1 MPVQTRG
8 SEETLEVTKMMR
20 RSFLQGVAAAASA
33 LPLMESTAQAQ
44 SNPPG
49 RKLLLKGGY
58 VVSCDKSI
66 GEFKS
71 GDVLVNGAKIENVGV
86 DLPSGDAEVID
97 ATNKLVLPGLID
109 THRHTWETQLRSMIP
124 EGDFFVYLKVILQT
138 VAPRYRPDDVYI
150 GNLFGALGAINSGI
164 TTMLDWSHIML
175 TPEHAD
181 AAVKGLTDSGIRGV
195 FAHGDPVTPFADWW
209 NPKSELRHPADA
221 RRVRRQY
228 FNSDDQLLTM
238 ALALRGPEYSSWDAS
253 VDDLKLAR
261 DLGLPITIHMGV
273 PGAKPG
279 AVKALYEAK
288 LLGPDITHVHTL
300 RCSDE
305 ELQMIG
311 DSGGSVSTS
320 SATELMSGHGF
331 PSLQRWLRHGI
342 RPALSIDNETRM
354 PTDLFTQMRALL
366 MIDRV
371 LETQRVI
378 KEGGKPILVPVR
390 DILDLATIQGART
403 LGLDRKTGTLTPG
416 KQADVI
422 MINLDDINVMPVNDA
437 VSSAV
442 TICNPS
448 NVSWVMIDGKVRKR
462 DGKLV
467 GVDIERSRQ
476 LMAQSHAFLTRGLD
490 QGGGAKPN

>member
-1 MPVQTRG
+1 
-8 SEETLEVTKMMR
+8 MMDTIDSGR
-20 RSFLQGVAAAASA
+20 RSLLQGMAAAASVW
-33 LPLMESTAQAQ
+33 PLMQSMSPAHAQ
-44 SNPPG
+44 PLTPG

-58 VVSCDKSI
+58 VVSCDKAV
-66 GEFKS
+66 GEFKT
-71 GDVLVNGAKIENVGV
+71 GDVLINGSRIEAVGV
-86 DLPSGDAEVID
+86 NLPSVDADVID
-97 ATNKLVLPGLID
+97 ATGKLVLPGLID

-138 VAPRYRPDDVYI
+138 VAPRYRSDDVYI
-150 GNLFGALGAINSGI
+150 GNLFGSLGAINSGI

-181 AAVKGLTDSGIRGV
+181 AAVKGLADSGIRGV
-195 FAHGDPVTPFADWW
+195 FAHGDPVAPFLDWW
-209 NPKSELRHPADA
+209 SPKSELRHPTDA
-221 RRVRRQY
+221 RRVRQQY
-228 FNSDDQLLTM
+228 FNSDDQLITM

-261 DLGLPITIHMGV
+261 ELGVPITIHMGV

-279 AVKALYEAK
+279 AVKALHEAK

-320 SATELMSGHGF
+320 SATEIMSGHGF

-342 RPALSIDNETRM
+342 RPSISIDNETRM

-366 MIDRV
+366 MTDRL
-371 LETQRVI
+371 LETQRTI
-378 KEGGKPILVPVR
+378 KEGGKPILTPVR
-390 DILDLATIQGART
+390 DILELATIDGART
-403 LGLDRKTGTLTPG
+403 LGLERKTGSLTPG
-416 KQADVI
+416 KRADII
-422 MINLDDINVMPVNDA
+422 MINLDDLNVMPANDP

-448 NVSWVMIDGKVRKR
+448 NVSWVLIDGTIKKR

-467 GVDIERSRQ
+467 GVDLERAKQ
-476 LMAQSHAFLTRGLD
+476 LLNDSHAHLTRGLD
-490 QGGGAKPN
+490 PSGGSKAG

>member
-1 MPVQTRG
+1 MDAIDTA
-8 SEETLEVTKMMR
+8 R
-20 RSFLQGVAAAASA
+20 RSLLQGIAAAASA
-33 LPLMESTAQAQ
+33 WPLLESMSAAQAQ
-44 SNPPG
+44 PVAAG
-49 RKLLLKGGY
+49 RKLLIKGGY
-58 VVSCDKSI
+58 VVSCDKAV
-66 GEFKS
+66 GELKN
-71 GDVLVNGAKIENVGV
+71 GDVLIDGGRIAAVGV
-86 DLPSGDAEVID
+86 NLPATDADVID

-181 AAVKGLTDSGIRGV
+181 AAVKGLADSGIRGV
-195 FAHGDPVTPFADWW
+195 FAHGDPVAPFADWW
-209 NPKSELRHPADA
+209 SPKSELRHPADA
-221 RRVRRQY
+221 RRVRKQY
-228 FNSDDQLLTM
+228 FNSEDQLLTM

-261 DLGLPITIHMGV
+261 ELGVPITIHMGV

-288 LLGPDITHVHTL
+288 LLGADITHVHTL
-300 RCSDE
+300 RCSEE

-311 DSGGSVSTS
+311 DSGGTVSTS
-320 SATELMSGHGF
+320 SATEIMSGHGF

-342 RPALSIDNETRM
+342 RPAISIDNETRM

-366 MIDRV
+366 MTDRL

-378 KEGGKPILVPVR
+378 KDGGKPILTPVR
-390 DILDLATIQGART
+390 DILALATIEGART
-403 LGLDRKTGTLTPG
+403 LGLERKTGSLTPG
-416 KQADVI
+416 KRADII
-422 MINLDDINVMPVNDA
+422 MINLDDLNVTPVNDA

-442 TICNPS
+442 TICNAS
-448 NVSWVMIDGKVRKR
+448 NVSWVLIDGEIKKR

-467 GVDIERSRQ
+467 GVDLERAKRLLAS
-476 LMAQSHAFLTRGLD
+476 SHEHLTSGLD
-490 QGGGAKPN
+490 EGRGTRAD

>member
-1 MPVQTRG
+1 MDGIDTA
-8 SEETLEVTKMMR
+8 R
-20 RSFLQGVAAAASA
+20 RSLLQGMAAAASA
-33 LPLMESTAQAQ
+33 WPLLESVSAAQAQ
-44 SNPPG
+44 PAAAG
-49 RKLLLKGGY
+49 RKLLIKGGY
-58 VVSCDKSI
+58 VVSCDKAV
-66 GEFKS
+66 GELKN
-71 GDVLVNGAKIENVGV
+71 GDVLIDGGRIAAVGV
-86 DLPSGDAEVID
+86 DLPAADADVID

-124 EGDFFVYLKVILQT
+124 EGDFFVYLKIILQT

-181 AAVKGLTDSGIRGV
+181 AAVKGLADSGIRGV
-195 FAHGDPVTPFADWW
+195 FAHGDPVAPFADWW
-209 NPKSELRHPADA
+209 SPKSELRHPADA
-221 RRVRRQY
+221 RRVRKQY
-228 FNSDDQLLTM
+228 FNSDDGLLTM

-261 DLGLPITIHMGV
+261 ELGVPITIHMGV

-288 LLGPDITHVHTL
+288 LLGADITHVHTL
-300 RCSDE
+300 RCTEE

-311 DSGGSVSTS
+311 DSGGTVSTS
-320 SATELMSGHGF
+320 SATEIMSGHGF

-342 RPALSIDNETRM
+342 RPAISIDNETRM

-366 MIDRV
+366 MTDRL

-378 KEGGKPILVPVR
+378 KEGGKPILTPVR
-390 DILDLATIQGART
+390 DILELATIEGART
-403 LGLDRKTGTLTPG
+403 LGLARKTGSLTPG
-416 KQADVI
+416 KRADII
-422 MINLDDINVMPVNDA
+422 MINLDDLNVTPVNDA

-442 TICNPS
+442 TICNAS
-448 NVSWVMIDGKVRKR
+448 NVSWVLIDGEIKKR

-467 GVDIERSRQ
+467 GVDLERAKRLLAS
-476 LMAQSHAFLTRGLD
+476 SHAHLTSGLD
-490 QGGGAKPN
+490 QSGGTKPG

>member
-1 MPVQTRG
+1 
-8 SEETLEVTKMMR
+8 MMNAIDSTR
-20 RSFLQGVAAAASA
+20 RSLLQGIAAAASIW
-33 LPLMESTAQAQ
+33 PLMESMSAAQAQ
-44 SNPPG
+44 PIAAG
-49 RKLLLKGGY
+49 RRLILKGGY
-58 VVSCDKSI
+58 VVSCDKAV
-66 GEFKS
+66 GELKT
-71 GDVLVNGAKIENVGV
+71 GDVLVNGSRIEAVGA
-86 DLPSGDAEVID
+86 DLPSADADVID

-150 GNLFGALGAINSGI
+150 GNLFGSLGAINSGI

-181 AAVKGLTDSGIRGV
+181 AAVKGLTDSGIRSV
-195 FAHGDPVTPFADWW
+195 FAHGDPVVPFGDWW
-209 NPKSELRHPADA
+209 SPKSELRHSADA
-221 RRVRRQY
+221 RRVHAQY
-228 FNSDDQLLTM
+228 FNSDDQLITM
-238 ALALRGPEYSSWDAS
+238 ALALRGPEYSSWDTS

-261 DLGLPITIHMGV
+261 DLGVPITIHMGV

-279 AVKALYEAK
+279 AVKALSEAK

-320 SATELMSGHGF
+320 SATEIMSGHGF

-342 RPALSIDNETRM
+342 RPSISIDNETRM

-366 MIDRV
+366 MTDRL

-378 KEGGKPILVPVR
+378 KEGGKPILTPVR
-390 DILDLATIQGART
+390 DILGLATIEGART
-403 LGLDRKTGTLTPG
+403 LGLERKTGSLTPG
-416 KQADVI
+416 KRADII
-422 MINLDDINVMPVNDA
+422 MINLDDLNVMPANDP

-442 TICNPS
+442 TICNAG
-448 NVSWVMIDGKVRKR
+448 NVSWVLIDGEIKKR

-467 GVDIERSRQ
+467 GVDLERAKRLLSD
-476 LMAQSHAFLTRGLD
+476 SHAYLTRGLD
-490 QGGGAKPN
+490 PSGGTKAG

>member
-1 MPVQTRG
+1 MD
-8 SEETLEVTKMMR
+8 VTTMWR
-20 RSFLQGVAAAASA
+20 RSFLQGIAAAAST
-33 LPLMESTAQAQ
+33 LPVMESISAAQAQ
-44 SNPPG
+44 PTAG

-58 VVSCDKSI
+58 VVSCDKAI

-71 GDVLVNGAKIENVGV
+71 GDVLISGGKIAGVGV
-86 DLPSGDAEVID
+86 DLDGGDAEVID
-97 ATNKLVLPGLID
+97 AKNKLVLPGLID

-150 GNLFGALGAINSGI
+150 GNLFGSLGAINSGI

-181 AAVKGLTDSGIRGV
+181 AAVKGLKDSGIRGV
-195 FAHGDPVTPFADWW
+195 FAHGDPVAPFADWW
-209 NPKSELRHPADA
+209 SPKSELRHPADA
-221 RRVRRQY
+221 RRIRRQY
-228 FNSDDQLLTM
+228 FSSDDQLLTM

-261 DLGLPITIHMGV
+261 DLGVPVTIHMGI

-300 RCSDE
+300 RCSEE
-305 ELQMIG
+305 ELRMIG
-311 DSGGSVSTS
+311 DTGGSVSTS

-342 RPALSIDNETRM
+342 RPSLSIDNETRM

-366 MIDRV
+366 MMDRV

-390 DILDLATIQGART
+390 DVLELATIQGART
-403 LGLDRKTGTLTPG
+403 LGLDRKTGSLTPG
-416 KQADVI
+416 KRADII
-422 MINLDDINVMPVNDA
+422 MINLDDLNVMPVNDA

-442 TICNPS
+442 TICNAS
-448 NVSWVMIDGKVRKR
+448 NVSWVLIDGQVRKR
-462 DGKLV
+462 EGKLI
-467 GVDIERSRQ
+467 GVDLERPRQ
-476 LMAQSHAFLTRGLD
+476 QMADSHAFLTRGLD
-490 QGGGAKPN
+490 QGGG

>member
-1 MPVQTRG
+1 M
-8 SEETLEVTKMMR
+8 
-20 RSFLQGVAAAASA
+20 
-33 LPLMESTAQAQ
+33 
-44 SNPPG
+44 
-49 RKLLLKGGY
+49 
-58 VVSCDKSI
+58 SI
-66 GEFKS
+66 S
-71 GDVLVNGAKIENVGV
+71 
-86 DLPSGDAEVID
+86 
-97 ATNKLVLPGLID
+97 
-109 THRHTWETQLRSMIP
+109 
-124 EGDFFVYLKVILQT
+124 KVILQT

-150 GNLFGALGAINSGI
+150 GNLFGSLGAINAGI

-181 AAVKGLTDSGIRGV
+181 AAVKGLADSGIRGV
-195 FAHGDPVTPFADWW
+195 FAHGDPVAPFVDWW
-209 NPKSELRHPADA
+209 SPKSELRHPADA

-228 FNSDDQLLTM
+228 FSSDDQLLTM

-342 RPALSIDNETRM
+342 RPSLSIDNETRM

-366 MIDRV
+366 MIDRL

-390 DILDLATIQGART
+390 DVLELATIQGART
-403 LGLDRKTGTLTPG
+403 LGLDRKTGSLTPG
-416 KQADVI
+416 KQADII
-422 MINLDDINVMPVNDA
+422 MVNLDDINVMPVNDA

-442 TICNPS
+442 TICNAS

-490 QGGGAKPN
+490 QGGGVEGGVNAAEILRRPENVRQPATRQISGIRDAEPRREADALVKPAAYRAARPFTRNTAIEQDLATDFCAGDSALTCNNILRSKKISIGFCTASLTLRPMSLPSCTTSSQVSLSD

>member
-1 MPVQTRG
+1 MDAIDG
-8 SEETLEVTKMMR
+8 GR
-20 RSFLQGVAAAASA
+20 RALLQGIAAAASA
-33 LPLMESTAQAQ
+33 WPLMQAMPAAHAQPVST
-44 SNPPG
+44 G

-58 VVSCDKSI
+58 VVSCDKTI
-66 GEFKS
+66 GELKS
-71 GDVLVNGAKIENVGV
+71 GDVLINGGRIEAVGAN
-86 DLPSGDAEVID
+86 LPGADADVID

-150 GNLFGALGAINSGI
+150 GNLFGSLGAINSGI

-181 AAVKGLTDSGIRGV
+181 AAVKGLADSGIRGV
-195 FAHGDPVTPFADWW
+195 FAHGDPVAPFADWW
-209 NPKSELRHPADA
+209 SPKSELRHPSDA
-221 RRVRRQY
+221 RRVRKQY
-228 FNSDDQLLTM
+228 FNSDDKLITM
-238 ALALRGPEYSSWDAS
+238 ALALRGPEYSSWDTS

-261 DLGLPITIHMGV
+261 DLGVPITIHMGV

-320 SATELMSGHGF
+320 AATEIMSGHGF

-342 RPALSIDNETRM
+342 RPSISIDNETRM
-354 PTDLFTQMRALL
+354 PTDLLTQMRALL
-366 MIDRV
+366 TMDRL

-378 KEGGKPILVPVR
+378 KEGGKPILTPVR
-390 DILDLATIQGART
+390 DILELATVQGART
-403 LGLDRKTGTLTPG
+403 LGLERKTGSLTPG
-416 KQADVI
+416 KRADII
-422 MINLDDINVMPVNDA
+422 MINLDDLNVMPANDP

-442 TICNPS
+442 TISNPG
-448 NVSWVMIDGKVRKR
+448 NVSWVLIDGQIKKR

-467 GVDIERSRQ
+467 GVDLERARR
-476 LMAQSHAFLTRGLD
+476 LLADSHAYLTRGLD
-490 QGGGAKPN
+490 QSGGTKAD

>member
-1 MPVQTRG
+1 
-8 SEETLEVTKMMR
+8 MR
-20 RSFLQGVAAAASA
+20 RS
-33 LPLMESTAQAQ
+33 
-44 SNPPG
+44 
-49 RKLLLKGGY
+49 R
-58 VVSCDKSI
+58 
-66 GEFKS
+66 
-71 GDVLVNGAKIENVGV
+71 
-86 DLPSGDAEVID
+86 
-97 ATNKLVLPGLID
+97 
-109 THRHTWETQLRSMIP
+109 
-124 EGDFFVYLKVILQT
+124 
-138 VAPRYRPDDVYI
+138 
-150 GNLFGALGAINSGI
+150 
-164 TTMLDWSHIML
+164 
-175 TPEHAD
+175 
-181 AAVKGLTDSGIRGV
+181 GLTDSGIRGV
-195 FAHGDPVTPFADWW
+195 FAHGDPVAPFVDWW

-378 KEGGKPILVPVR
+378 KEGGKPILV
-390 DILDLATIQGART
+390 AGARYT
-403 LGLDRKTGTLTPG
+403 RTRDHPG
-416 KQADVI
+416 CAD
-422 MINLDDINVMPVNDA
+422 A
-437 VSSAV
+437 
-442 TICNPS
+442 
-448 NVSWVMIDGKVRKR
+448 
-462 DGKLV
+462 
-467 GVDIERSRQ
+467 
-476 LMAQSHAFLTRGLD
+476 
-490 QGGGAKPN
+490 GA